1 MRIIEI
7 LKEDA
12 DISALQSALK
22 AAGADLGIYGVDG
35 HMGPWTRSAAEKFP
49 EIAKKFAGVLAK
61 PDSPLPANF
70 KMPPDYK
77 SDSGTVKPGPNPNLQ
92 MPPNPKPDSGTV
104 KPGPNP
110 NIDND
115 TRDRATLQVN
125 GVANNGSRTSYGGT
139 AGIVF
144 HHTAS
149 ARGLTP
155 GINNVNGVITTFK
168 SRGVSSN
175 FVIDR
180 DGKVYTIVPDD
191 LSTNHVKYVKGN
203 KLNNGNAIGVE
214 VIAADDSDV
223 TPEQVSAGKKLGQ
236 DMMNKYKF
244 GPEGV
249 AGHGQLAGQDRM
261 PSEGA
266 TIVAA
271 LGGKYNNRA

>member
-12 DISALQSALK
+12 DVSALQSALK

-35 HMGPWTRSAAEKFP
+35 HMGPWTRAAAEKFP
-49 EIAKKFAGVLAK
+49 EIAKQFATVLYR
-61 PDSPLPANF
+61 PDAPRPVNF
-70 KMPPDYK
+70 KMPPAYK
-77 SDSGTVKPGPNPNLQ
+77 PDSGTVKPSPNPNI
-92 MPPNPKPDSGTV
+92 DSGTV

-115 TRDRATLQVN
+115 TRDRANLQVN
-125 GVANNGSRTSYGGT
+125 GVANNGSRTKYGGT
-139 AGIVF
+139 VGIVF

-149 ARGLTP
+149 ARGLKP
-155 GINNVNGVITTFK
+155 GIGNVNAIVTTFK

-191 LSTNHVKYVKGN
+191 LSTNHVKYVQGN

-214 VIAADDSDV
+214 VIAADDSDI
-223 TPEQVSAGKKLGQ
+223 TPEQVSAGKQLGQ
-236 DMMNKYKF
+236 QMMNKYKF

>member
-49 EIAKKFAGVLAK
+49 EVAKKFANTLAK

-77 SDSGTVKPGPNPNLQ
+77 SDSGTVKPGPNPN
-92 MPPNPKPDSGTV
+92 
-104 KPGPNP
+104 
-110 NIDND
+110 IDNA
-115 TRDRATLQVN
+115 TRDRDTLQVN

-149 ARGLTP
+149 ARGLKP
-155 GINNVNGVITTFK
+155 GVNNVNGVITTFK

-175 FVIDR
+175 FIIDR

-191 LSTNHVKYVKGN
+191 LSTNHVRYVKGN